1 VPVEHDRPTGSD
13 RCRSPSTAAELATA
27 YSWRCVRPRREA
39 CVRVPGCTSA
49 SPSYRTMTC
58 SCRTSRRA
66 RRDTG
71 PGVMP
76 AVVDALATGTL
87 DPPPLVDRVLGWEDA
102 VAAFARG
109 RGEAGRCAT
118 FVGDASE
125 PDESRGP
132 RTGCSFVRM
141 RVSRRLSPGRRRRRR
156 ASRAHARSS
165 SGRAVVVGATA
176 ARRERALRRWP
187 ETPGRVSK
195 RAVRAGGRRRRRG
208 CHDGRSGGGARTSGG
223 WMVCR
228 GAGSV
233 AA

>member
-1 VPVEHDRPTGSD
+1 
-13 RCRSPSTAAELATA
+13 
-27 YSWRCVRPRREA
+27 
-39 CVRVPGCTSA
+39 
-49 SPSYRTMTC
+49 MI
-58 SCRTSRRA
+58 RA
-66 RRDTG
+66 RC
-71 PGVMP
+71 VMP
-76 AVVDALATGTL
+76 AVLDALATGTL

-141 RVSRRLSPGRRRRRR
+141 RVSRRLSPGRRRRLR

-165 SGRAVVVGATA
+165 SGRAVIVGATA

-187 ETPGRVSK
+187 EPPGRVSK
-195 RAVRAGGRRRRRG
+195 RAVRAAGRRRRRG
-208 CHDGRSGGGARTSGG
+208 CHDGRNGGGPRTPGG

-228 GAGSV
+228 GDRLSGGLTCGVVGV
-233 AA
+233 APGGVGW